1 MQSPT
6 VIIFFS
12 SRFRHSSWR
21 FISRIS
27 SYFHWTCVDMPTFHN
42 VLDAYNLSVNGYFSV
57 WTDLCGGGWFLGGYF
72 LSTFISRNVIFGYYV
87 VDRAFLGGS
96 TWLDAVTLFFAIG
109 STPSFILDSA
119 YPNTFLLPLFS
130 KPFVLN
136 VSLWVSVVFV
146 VASGLDVRGGML
158 LYILFVTILPTYFG
172 WSVGEFASDLF
183 FFELAFKLGLHLLFL
198 DGVGLRDTDAHLFPY

>member
-1 MQSPT
+1 M
-6 VIIFFS
+6 
-12 SRFRHSSWR
+12 
-21 FISRIS
+21 
-27 SYFHWTCVDMPTFHN
+27 
-42 VLDAYNLSVNGYFSV
+42 
-57 WTDLCGGGWFLGGYF
+57 
-72 LSTFISRNVIFGYYV
+72 
-87 VDRAFLGGS
+87 
-96 TWLDAVTLFFAIG
+96 
-109 STPSFILDSA
+109 
-119 YPNTFLLPLFS
+119 
-130 KPFVLN
+130 N